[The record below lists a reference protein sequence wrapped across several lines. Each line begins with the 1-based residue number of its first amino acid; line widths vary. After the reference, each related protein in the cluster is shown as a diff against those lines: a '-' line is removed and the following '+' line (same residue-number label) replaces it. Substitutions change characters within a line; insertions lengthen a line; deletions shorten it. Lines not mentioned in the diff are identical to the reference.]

1 LLVVGVLGTIPN
13 KMENKEDNKLIWKKP
28 MVMGNKLKYKKNAV
42 VYITNNHHPL
52 KLISCNL
59 LISKD
64 KSGIITIKS
73 VKKYK

>member
-1 LLVVGVLGTIPN
+1 
-13 KMENKEDNKLIWKKP
+13 

-42 VYITNNHHPL
+42 IYITNNHHPL

-73 VKKYK
+73 IKKYK